1 MFSLW
6 QNNSITITECDYI
19 NSKIP
24 DGFNEFKIAHI
35 SDLHNKRFG
44 KNQVNI
50 LTKLEN
56 LTPNII
62 VITGDLIDRRKYD
75 LDKSMAFVEGA
86 INIAPIFYV

>member
-1 MFSLW
+1 M
-6 QNNSITITECDYI
+6 DYI
-19 NSKIP
+19 NSKISE
-24 DGFNEFKIAHI
+24 GFDDFKIAHI
-35 SDLHNKRFG
+35 SDLHNKQFG
-44 KNQVNI
+44 ENQVNI

-75 LDKSMAFVEGA
+75 LDKAMAFVEGA